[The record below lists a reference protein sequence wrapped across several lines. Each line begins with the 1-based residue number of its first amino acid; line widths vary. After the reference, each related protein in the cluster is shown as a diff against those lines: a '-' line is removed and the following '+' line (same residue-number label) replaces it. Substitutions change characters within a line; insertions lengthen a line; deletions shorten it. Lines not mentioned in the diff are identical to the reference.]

1 MPPLVSAGAMIS
13 CSMATP
19 PTPMPLATT
28 PKATPVTVEA
38 PAASTQ
44 DFVPLTNVPSFGM
57 CAAMANP
64 AVAAATAAKSGAF
77 TPAPCM
83 PALSTPWTPG
93 ASGVQISGQPA
104 LHQGCQATCAW
115 GGVITI
121 LSPGNNGGVQVD

>member
-1 MPPLVSAGAMIS
+1 
-13 CSMATP
+13 MATP
-19 PTPMPLATT
+19 PTTMPLATT